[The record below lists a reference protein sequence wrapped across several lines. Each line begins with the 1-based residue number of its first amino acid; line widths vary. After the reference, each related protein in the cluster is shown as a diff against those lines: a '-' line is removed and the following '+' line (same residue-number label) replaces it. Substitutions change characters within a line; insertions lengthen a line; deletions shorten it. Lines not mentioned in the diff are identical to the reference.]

1 MTQVF
6 EMATSTPPKFPRANS
21 GPAPDAPPS
30 VALVKA
36 SLYTIPPP
44 HQNFIVRV
52 WLELWVSRWLLL
64 SAIGAGLL
72 VGLVYNVWQTPLY
85 QSHASIEVQG
95 QAQTTNLQPS
105 DKRQRSP
112 DQAALDFTGSTLET
126 QVRILESRDML
137 ERALNHLPGNERLRI
152 VASSRFGGTPPDVL
166 QVLAKRLKVTTST
179 QAHIVDMDFLCP
191 DPQAGADFL
200 NALAQELSDYTL
212 ERQWKAAQRSSDW
225 LQPQLNDVRTRLE
238 NSEKALDEYARGG
251 DLSAPANGSDLETRW
266 ATARSDR
273 IASQVLFDHLRA
285 APLNQVADMSGD
297 ATLKSLQRQADD
309 LQKQPGDGVKLRDVQ
324 RSLADRRNDVLSQA
338 KGDYLTALAQEKML
352 RDQIGPARLATLEAQ
367 SKLPP
372 EKTARYALLKQEV
385 DANRQLY
392 ETLTTRVT
400 EAGIASGM
408 RTRNILLLDSA
419 YPARYPVS
427 PNFSANAAGGLIAG
441 ALAGLL
447 LVLYRKFTSPTF
459 SQPGTLSR
467 VLSLPELGAIPEPQ
481 PRMLPG
487 SSMSRIP
494 GDVAPFSAGDNSAQ
508 SESYRAIR
516 SSLLYQTG
524 DQLLR
529 CLVFTSASPGE
540 GKTTV
545 VSNLSMSLA
554 ATNRRVLI
562 IDGDLRRPKLHKT
575 FGVAPSPGLSDLLR
589 RERLLGLQGNGQF
602 VVETQIPNLFLLPCG
617 TAGGDAPELLAGNR
631 LPALLR
637 ELEKSFDLILID
649 TPPLLPCADARSF
662 SKSADGVVLVVRA
675 NETDRR
681 AAGVARDTLLK
692 DGSTVIGTVLTGF
705 HARRG
710 SYGYHGYSTTA

>member
-1 MTQVF
+1 MTPVI
-6 EMATSTPPKFPRANS
+6 EMATSNPPKFPRAS
-21 GPAPDAPPS
+21 SVPLPDAPPS

-44 HQNFIVRV
+44 PHFIVRV
-52 WLELWVSRWLLL
+52 WLELWASRWLLL
-64 SAIGAGLL
+64 SATVAGLL
-72 VGLVYNVWQTPLY
+72 VGMVYSALQTPLY

-95 QAQTTNLQPS
+95 QAQSSNQQFS
-105 DKRQRSP
+105 DKRQRAA
-112 DQAALDFTGSTLET
+112 DQSAADGTGSTLET

-137 ERALNHLPGNERLRI
+137 ERALNHLPGNQRLRI
-152 VASSRFGGTPPDVL
+152 VARSRFGGAGSDLLLAL
-166 QVLAKRLKVTTST
+166 QKRLTVTTST
-179 QAHIVDMDFLCP
+179 QAHIVDIDFLSA

-200 NALAQELSDYTL
+200 NALVQELSDYTL

-225 LQPQLNDVRTRLE
+225 LQPQLSDLRTRLE

-251 DLSAPANGSDLETRW
+251 DVAAPANGSDLETRW
-266 ATARSDR
+266 AAARSDR
-273 IASQVLFDHLRA
+273 IASQVLFDHLRD
-285 APLNQVADMSGD
+285 APLNQVAEMSGD
-297 ATLKSLQRQADD
+297 AALKALQHQADE
-309 LQKQPGDGVKLRDVQ
+309 LQKQPGDGVQLKQVQ
-324 RSLADRRNDVLSQA
+324 RDLASRRNDVLSLA

-352 RDQIGPARLATLEAQ
+352 RDQIPAQRLAALEAQ

-427 PNFSANAAGGLIAG
+427 PNFAFNAAAGLTIG

-447 LVLYRKFTSPTF
+447 LVLYRKFASPTF

-467 VLSLPELGAIPEPQ
+467 VLSLPELGAIPETQ
-481 PRMLPG
+481 PRILPG
-487 SSMSRIP
+487 SSMSRTS
-494 GDVAPFSAGDNSAQ
+494 GDILPLSSGDDSAQ

-529 CLVFTSASPGE
+529 CLVFTSASAGE

-575 FGVAPSPGLSDLLR
+575 FSVAPSPGLSDLLR

-637 ELEKSFDLILID
+637 ELEKSFDLILVD

-662 SKSADGVVLVVRA
+662 AKASDGVVLVVRA

-705 HARRG
+705 QARRG
-710 SYGYHGYSTTA
+710 TYGYHGYSTTA